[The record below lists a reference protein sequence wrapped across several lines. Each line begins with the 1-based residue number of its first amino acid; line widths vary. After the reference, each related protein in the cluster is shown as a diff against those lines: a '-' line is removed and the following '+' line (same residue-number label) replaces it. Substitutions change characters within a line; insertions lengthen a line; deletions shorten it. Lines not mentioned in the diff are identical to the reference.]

1 MFSPLVDR
9 GIAVTSWEALITPSP
24 PNIYEG
30 GGWFVGWWTEPMH
43 AGWGTISWYIARYIP
58 RDYQNAA
65 HIGVSLYLIFAFF
78 LLFFRSY
85 RIWIP
90 AGLFLLPAWLF
101 WVVSQPLKVVYLLAV
116 KVPLMVLHY
125 LHYLMVPHPA
135 EEVYKNGMARGVPL
149 PKLARD
155 VARAMY
161 VHDLNIYNRPH
172 LY

>member
-1 MFSPLVDR
+1 
-9 GIAVTSWEALITPSP
+9 
-24 PNIYEG
+24 
-30 GGWFVGWWTEPMH
+30 
-43 AGWGTISWYIARYIP
+43 
-58 RDYQNAA
+58 
-65 HIGVSLYLIFAFF
+65 
-78 LLFFRSY
+78 
-85 RIWIP
+85 
-90 AGLFLLPAWLF
+90 
-101 WVVSQPLKVVYLLAV
+101 
-116 KVPLMVLHY
+116 MVLHY